1 MQVLCFTAY
10 DHRTQDCSP
19 RPVTPDL
26 QASDL
31 RHWRRLAWLLATL
44 WTLAILASVV
54 WSVSLLRNALF
65 QAAATNARS
74 HFEKDLVYRR
84 WAALQGGVYVPASSH
99 TPPNPYLTNVVE
111 RDLVTPSGRHLT
123 LVNPAYMTRQVHE
136 LETADLGARGH
147 ITSLK
152 PLRPENTPD
161 AWEAAALAAFE
172 RGETERISRET
183 VHGEPYLRFMK
194 PLITEAS
201 CLKCHAA
208 QGYKEGE
215 IRGGISIAVALA
227 PYDALEQARTRRIM
241 AAHAGLWA
249 LGLVGLFVGARQM
262 RERLLERWQAS
273 RQLEQSEASL
283 RGIADSAQDAIVMM
297 NPEGR
302 VSFWNPAAER
312 ILGHSSSEALGRNLH
327 ELIAPTRFHDAHQA
341 AFPEFLKTGRGD
353 AVGKTLDLAARRK
366 DGREILVQLSL
377 SAVQMDG
384 DWHAVGIL
392 RDVTEQKRAE
402 DQLRQLSRAVEQ
414 SPASIVITDASG
426 SIEYVNPKFVE
437 VTGYT
442 LAEALGQNPRI
453 LKSGEKSPE
462 AYRELWQTISQG
474 KEWRGEFHNKRK
486 NGELYWESA
495 SISPIRDAAGHV
507 THYVAVKEDI
517 TARKQT
523 EAERDQLIQDLR
535 QALANVKSLSGLL
548 PICASCKKIRD
559 DQGYW
564 NRVESYIQQ
573 HSEATFTHGLCPDC
587 IQRLYPELNEP
598 DSGGNPPA
606 A

>member
-1 MQVLCFTAY
+1 MAY
-10 DHRTQDCSP
+10 DHCAPNCPQ
-19 RPVTPDL
+19 RPVTDIL
-26 QASDL
+26 QSSDL
-31 RHWRRLAWLLATL
+31 RHLRRLAWLLATL
-44 WTLAILASVV
+44 WTSAILASVV

-84 WAALQGGVYVPASSH
+84 WAALHGGVYVPASTN

-111 RDLVTPSGRHLT
+111 RDLVTPSGRRLT

-152 PLRPENTPD
+152 PLRPENAPD
-161 AWEAAALAAFE
+161 AWEAAALTAFE
-172 RGETERISRET
+172 RGETERVVRESL
-183 VHGEPYLRFMK
+183 HGEPYLRFMK

-227 PYDALEQARTRRIM
+227 PYEALEQARTRRIV
-241 AAHAGLWA
+241 AAHAGLWG
-249 LGLVGLFVGARQM
+249 LGLVGILVGARQM
-262 RERLLERWQAS
+262 RGRILERWQVS
-273 RQLEQSEASL
+273 RQLKQSEARL

-297 NPEGR
+297 NPEGHI
-302 VSFWNPAAER
+302 SFWNPAAER
-312 ILGHSSSEALGRNLH
+312 ILGYSSGEALGRNLH
-327 ELIAPTRFHDAHQA
+327 ELIAPARFHEPHQA
-341 AFPEFLKTGRGD
+341 AFPKFLQTGRGD
-353 AVGKTLDLAARRK
+353 VVGKTLDLAARRK

-384 DWHAVGIL
+384 GWHAVGIL
-392 RDVTEQKRAE
+392 RDVTEQKRTQ

-414 SPASIVITDASG
+414 NPASIVITDAAG
-426 SIEYVNPKFVE
+426 KIEYVNPKFVE

-462 AYRELWQTISQG
+462 AYRELWQTLAEG

-495 SISPIRDAAGHV
+495 SISPIRDAAGHI

-535 QALANVKSLSGLL
+535 QALAKVKSLSGLL
-548 PICASCKKIRD
+548 PICAGCKKIRD
-559 DQGYW
+559 DKGYW
-564 NRVESYIQQ
+564 SQVESYVQA

-587 IQRLYPELNEP
+587 IQRLYPELNERAP
-598 DSGGNPPA
+598 SGNPPA
-606 A
+606 V